1 MCAASRQR
9 SDGKLPGGYLGAEI
23 GVTAL
28 LSPRSVDATPARG
41 GGSKMEAI
49 IIAVL
54 IIVIGAIALMRNL
67 DVWSR

>member
-1 MCAASRQR
+1 
-9 SDGKLPGGYLGAEI
+9 
-23 GVTAL
+23 
-28 LSPRSVDATPARG
+28 VDATPARG